1 MAIGISPTVD
11 FAFKLM
17 LGSPEHSGV
26 TIHFLNA
33 ILTDQPKISHV
44 EILNPFLGK
53 DSDDDK
59 LSILDILATDEH
71 GRLLNIEMQT
81 SLPAGMSQRLAYYA
95 SSVYAGQLQEG
106 NQYTEL
112 RPAISICVLTQAM
125 FPQSAELH
133 LDFRLREAAS
143 RLILTD
149 DLQIHLLQLNN
160 LRVTAENV
168 YHALPAE
175 RWAYFFQNADKLT
188 PEDIRRLFPD
198 EEIAEAAGVLE
209 MISQTPE
216 QLMLYNARLKFQRDA
231 EGRLQKAR
239 EDGIREG
246 EARGRQEGRQEG
258 FLAGRIVLLQE
269 LLGIRPST
277 AEELVGYNDT
287 QLHDLAE
294 QLQHQ
299 LRSRGE

>member
-17 LGSPEHSGV
+17 L
-26 TIHFLNA
+26 
-33 ILTDQPKISHV
+33 
-44 EILNPFLGK
+44 
-53 DSDDDK
+53 
-59 LSILDILATDEH
+59 
-71 GRLLNIEMQT
+71 
-81 SLPAGMSQRLAYYA
+81 
-95 SSVYAGQLQEG
+95 
-106 NQYTEL
+106 
-112 RPAISICVLTQAM
+112 
-125 FPQSAELH
+125 
-133 LDFRLREAAS
+133 
-143 RLILTD
+143 TD
-149 DLQIHLLQLNN
+149 DLQIHLLQLDN

-175 RWAYFFQNADKLT
+175 RWAYFLQNADKLT

-216 QLMLYNARLKFQRDA
+216 QLMLYNARLKFQRDEEA
-231 EGRLQKAR
+231 RLQKAR

-246 EARGRQEGRQEG
+246 EARGEARGRHEG

-287 QLHDLAE
+287 QLRDLAE
-294 QLQHQ
+294 QLPHQ